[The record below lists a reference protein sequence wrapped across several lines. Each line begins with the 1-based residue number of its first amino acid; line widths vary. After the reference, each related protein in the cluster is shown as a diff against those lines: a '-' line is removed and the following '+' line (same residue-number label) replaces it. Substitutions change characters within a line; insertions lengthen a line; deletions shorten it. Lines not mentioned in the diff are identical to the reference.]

1 MFKWN
6 SIASSLYSFDRE
18 ETQFGLFAQDVMD
31 SFPELIKH
39 AEDGYLRVKYSAL
52 VPILVEAVNEIQ
64 DEMKLNEDKMKEE
77 MKLNED
83 KMKEEMKL
91 NEDKMKEEMKLNED
105 KMKDEM
111 KLNEDKMKEE
121 MLELH
126 RTINHICRLVA
137 GGLGCLIFIGLCVSW
152 QFYLKFKI
160 QEIVS
165 KNGRFGVFQKN
176 VEFCERED
184 QVVELSETI

>member
-83 KMKEEMKL
+83 KMKELQAEMLNISIKL
-91 NEDKMKEEMKLNED
+91 NNSEKFNERIEFLA
-105 KMKDEM
+105 MSASFV
-111 KLNEDKMKEE
+111 LIAC
-121 MLELH
+121 LLI
-126 RTINHICRLVA
+126 RTFLRT
-137 GGLGCLIFIGLCVSW
+137 
-152 QFYLKFKI
+152 K
-160 QEIVS
+160 
-165 KNGRFGVFQKN
+165 
-176 VEFCERED
+176 
-184 QVVELSETI
+184 